1 MLFHPEVHSENDFLP
16 ITGTDYLE
24 FYVGNARQS
33 AYYYRGA
40 FGMSLVA
47 WAGPE
52 TGLHDRASYVV
63 EQGGIRLVL
72 TTPLRPDGGI
82 ADHIRRHGDGV
93 RDIAMCVDDAK
104 HVWREA
110 TRRGARSIHECHELE
125 DNFGRVKLASI
136 AAYGDTIHTFVERD
150 KYFGPFLPGYHP
162 ASHILSGHGAT
173 FLDPVARPVGLTAID
188 HIAGNVGWNE
198 LRRWIDFYTDVLGFS
213 IHRSC
218 EAEDDDIADTT
229 GSSKIVTCNQGGIT
243 FPIHEPAELRSNG
256 RERGKS
262 WIEQYL
268 ESYHGPGVQRIAL
281 ATENIL
287 ETVEKMRCQGVDFL
301 NIPAAYYT
309 RLRAHD
315 SRIEESID
323 DLQRLGILVD
333 WDESG
338 YMLQAVTRPVED
350 RPTLFFEIVQ
360 RKGCTGFGA
369 ESFTALSQAIEAENR
384 SLRKRG

>member
-1 MLFHPEVHSENDFLP
+1 MGRS
-16 ITGTDYLE
+16 
-24 FYVGNARQS
+24 
-33 AYYYRGA
+33 
-40 FGMSLVA
+40 
-47 WAGPE
+47 
-52 TGLHDRASYVV
+52 
-63 EQGGIRLVL
+63 
-72 TTPLRPDGGI
+72 
-82 ADHIRRHGDGV
+82 
-93 RDIAMCVDDAK
+93 
-104 HVWREA
+104 

-125 DNFGRVKLASI
+125 DDFGRVKLASI

-162 ASHILSGHGAT
+162 VDHGVHYH
-173 FLDPVARPVGLTAID
+173 DPVARPVGLTAID

-213 IHRSC
+213 LHRSS
-218 EAEDDDIADTT
+218 EAENDADEA
-229 GSSKIVTCNQGGIT
+229 SKVVTCREGRIS
-243 FPIHEPAELRSNG
+243 FPINEPADLKQRK

-301 NIPAAYYT
+301 RIPPSYYT
-309 RLRAHD
+309 RLRA
-315 SRIEESID
+315 RYGRVAEPIEE
-323 DLQRLGILVD
+323 LERLGILVD
-333 WDESG
+333 RDKSG

-360 RKGCTGFGA
+360 RKGCAGFGA
-369 ESFTALSQAIEAENR
+369 ESFRALSEAIEVDTQAIRNR
-384 SLRKRG
+384 